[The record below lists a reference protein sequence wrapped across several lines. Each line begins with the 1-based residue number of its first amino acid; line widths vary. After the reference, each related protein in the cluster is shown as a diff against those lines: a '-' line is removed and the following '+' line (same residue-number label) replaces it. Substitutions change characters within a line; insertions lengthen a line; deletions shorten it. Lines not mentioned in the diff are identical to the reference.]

1 VIGLEYRKK
10 GYKMKKIQIQEQRL
24 AICEICDNY
33 TTQVWVEEA
42 KEFGCE
48 ICFDAY
54 GVELMEF

>member
-1 VIGLEYRKK
+1 MN
-10 GYKMKKIQIQEQRL
+10 KMKIQEQRL

-54 GVELMEF
+54 GVELMEFQKG